1 MARADKQRNLKGNT
15 PMKEK
20 EQPDEEASKRVGFQK
35 DWHDIKW
42 VLFAGA
48 LGGLAAWGY
57 GLVLGDPAPGGVWAV
72 PAAIFLGAFAAGIG
86 VFVLTNTDTSA
97 FARTMFFAALCGFV
111 WRPVLDAG
119 KASLDQAIQQK
130 QNKEAANL
138 GDQVAELAS
147 NLTNTPPSQ
156 LPNKLEAIN
165 DAAVAAVDS
174 LPEVNNV
181 RVKREIESKVS
192 AALRTV
198 SQFAPQNP
206 QVASKVIQSVGEA
219 GAKNQSPKISNEAV
233 TSLEKLSA
241 TNSAFASSH
250 RQLK

>member
-1 MARADKQRNLKGNT
+1 MKDKETSDEKRLNRSTDWPG
-15 PMKEK
+15 MK
-20 EQPDEEASKRVGFQK
+20 
-35 DWHDIKW
+35 H
-42 VLFAGA
+42 VLLAGA
-48 LGGLAAWGY
+48 IGGFTSWVF
-57 GLVLGDPAPGGVWAV
+57 GLFTNDPVPGGIWGL

-111 WRPVLDAG
+111 WRPVIDAG